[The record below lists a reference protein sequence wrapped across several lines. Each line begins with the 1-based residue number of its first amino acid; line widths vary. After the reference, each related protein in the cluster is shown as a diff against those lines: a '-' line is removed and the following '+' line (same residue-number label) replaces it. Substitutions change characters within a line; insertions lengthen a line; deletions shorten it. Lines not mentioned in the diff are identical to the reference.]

1 MSYYIGLMSGT
12 SMDAVDAA
20 LVEFANDR
28 LKLIHFCKTPIPDS
42 LSKTLSVVRGR
53 DIPLAIDQYGQLDV
67 RMGKLFAE
75 AALRLLRDA
84 GQRPEAISAVGSH
97 GQTILHQ
104 PNGPDAF
111 SLQIA
116 NPNVIAALTGI
127 TTIADFRNMDI
138 AVGGQGAPLTPAFH
152 EFQFR
157 SRQHHRIVLNIGGI
171 ANITI
176 LPTGR
181 TKAISGF
188 DTGPGN
194 ALLDDWM
201 MKNQGLP
208 MDKDGLWA
216 QSGKVHELLLQKLKA
231 DPYFRVEPPKSTGR
245 DYFNLEW
252 LTANLN
258 GFEPKPP
265 PADIQA
271 TLTRLTVETI
281 ADAIR
286 QHAPETQEVLV
297 YGGGAYNLAL
307 MNMLDGALK
316 GMAVYST
323 ERLGVKPECVEAV
336 AFAWLAKCRLEGRT
350 ANLPSVTG
358 ASRAVVLGA
367 IYAGKVRDQP

>member
-1 MSYYIGLMSGT
+1 MSGT

-20 LVEFANDR
+20 LVEFTNGQP
-28 LKLIHFCKTPIPDS
+28 KLVHFRKAPIPNP
-42 LSKTLSVVRGR
+42 LSEALSIVRGR
-53 DIPLAIDQYGQLDV
+53 HIPLTIEQYGQLDI
-67 RMGKLFAE
+67 RLGKLFAE
-75 AALRLLRDA
+75 AVLRLLRDA
-84 GQRPEAISAVGSH
+84 GKKPEDIFAIGSH

-116 NPNVIAALTGI
+116 NPNLIAALTGI

-157 SRQHHRIVLNIGGI
+157 SSQRHRLVVNIGGI

-176 LPTGR
+176 LPADPK
-181 TKAISGF
+181 KAIAGF

-194 ALLDDWM
+194 ALLDDWIM
-201 MKNQGLP
+201 QNQGLP
-208 MDKDGLWA
+208 MDKDGWWA
-216 QSGKVHELLLQKLKA
+216 QSGKVHKLLLRKLKA
-231 DPYFRVEPPKSTGR
+231 EPYFQAPPPKSTGR

-252 LTANLN
+252 LAATLD
-258 GFEPKPP
+258 GLKPKPS
-265 PADIQA
+265 AGDIQA
-271 TLTRLTVETI
+271 TLTRLTGETI

-286 QHAPETQEVLV
+286 RHAPETQEVLV
-297 YGGGAYNLAL
+297 CGGGAYNLVL
-307 MNMLDGALK
+307 MNTLAETLD

-323 ERLGVKPECVEAV
+323 ERFGVKPECVEAV

-358 ASRAVVLGA
+358 ASRGVVLGA
-367 IYAGKVRDQP
+367 IYSGKSAAKS